1 MRIVSWNLNGLR
13 AAIRK
18 GLVEWMKQINADI
31 WLFQEIRALP
41 EQVSPN
47 WQDGLGF
54 QMIWHPAE
62 KKGYSGVASM
72 SKIGIEE
79 LSRGI
84 STALDPNDREG
95 RVLVTK
101 SKNLTCINIYLP
113 NGGASIERQS
123 YKDQWLEDLLVWAQP
138 YFDSEDPVI
147 LVGDLNIAHTEND
160 IWNPSGNR
168 LTSGFLDHEREWFD
182 RFLAS
187 GWFDLHRHH
196 FGQQKGPYTWWSNRG
211 QARALNRGWRIDYVL
226 ANQAAKSA
234 FKSAEVNRQ
243 AGLDCSDHAPLI
255 IDFEF

>member
-1 MRIVSWNLNGLR
+1 
-13 AAIRK
+13 
-18 GLVEWMKQINADI
+18 
-31 WLFQEIRALP
+31 
-41 EQVSPN
+41 
-47 WQDGLGF
+47 
-54 QMIWHPAE
+54 
-62 KKGYSGVASM
+62 
-72 SKIGIEE
+72 
-79 LSRGI
+79 
-84 STALDPNDREG
+84 
-95 RVLVTK
+95 
-101 SKNLTCINIYLP
+101 
-113 NGGASIERQS
+113 
-123 YKDQWLEDLLVWAQP
+123 
-138 YFDSEDPVI
+138 
-147 LVGDLNIAHTEND
+147 END

-226 ANQAAKSA
+226 ANQSAKSA